1 MGRGGGGKLLKFCYI
16 LRHGDATVL
25 PEIFQGEEAVYSNE
39 SNMLLAVNGRGGERG
54 RNINRLLFNPLFSS
68 GACGDTHTHTHP
80 RMLTGTP
87 TYKTHVT
94 HFLSLKY
101 ILHLLVLKTKIYTLR
116 T

>member
-68 GACGDTHTHTHP
+68 GACGDTHTHT
-80 RMLTGTP
+80 P
-87 TYKTHVT
+87 THANRDTHIQNT
-94 HFLSLKY
+94 C
-101 ILHLLVLKTKIYTLR
+101 YTLPQS
-116 T
+116 